1 MYTGT
6 SFQYRDSNRY
16 KFNAHVILNESPSY
30 ISSTTPQDIV
40 VKVTAN
46 VNNLRNVFKDQL
58 TQRQYDALGMVMDNV
73 LSNEM
78 SLSDKMSIIE
88 LRFEGAGS
96 YQNNSTD
103 SPQYQSVNSNKVTP
117 KSIDFK
123 DFGGNHNAAWGTFT
137 PDASFHTGKGLY
149 GAMTVVYKNGD
160 IMGVFMRTSTL
171 PDQMDV
177 LSKPSPFVQQLSD
190 TIKPDTYKA
199 QVGTHTPT
207 GEKALNLRTMK
218 GSSSIP
224 TLIDHEP
231 SPSAT
236 AATGVNAHKG
246 YRTERGST
254 ACQTIAPDDHSYWI
268 NLYPSSGTFKFIV
281 KHLVNIQASNY

>member
-16 KFNAHVILNESPSY
+16 KFNAHVILNQSPSF
-30 ISSTTPQDIV
+30 ISSTSPQDIV

-46 VNNLRNVFKDQL
+46 INNLRNVFKDQL
-58 TQRQYDALGMVMDNV
+58 TQRQYDALGTVMDEV
-73 LSNEM
+73 LNNEM
-78 SLSDKMSIIE
+78 SLSDKMSMIE

-117 KSIDFK
+117 KSIDFSDLNGK
-123 DFGGNHNAAWGTFT
+123 HNTAWGTFV
-137 PDASFHTGKGLY
+137 PDANFHTGKGLY

-177 LSKPSPFVQQLSD
+177 LSKPSPFVKQLSD
-190 TIKPDTYKA
+190 TIKPGMYKA
-199 QVGTHTPT
+199 VVGIHTPT
-207 GEKALNLRTMK
+207 GEKALNLRTLG
-218 GSSSIP
+218 GSASIP

-231 SPSAT
+231 SPST
-236 AATGVNAHKG
+236 TEATGVNAHKG

-254 ACQTIAPDDHSYWI
+254 ACQTIAPEDHSYWI
-268 NLYPSSGTFKFIV
+268 GLYPSSGTFRFV
-281 KHLVNIQASNY
+281 VRHLASISASNY